1 MFMKNPNFVL
11 FILSIYLL
19 FVLKLG
25 PKFME
30 KRKAFELKSFMIVF
44 NASLVVFS
52 LWLASQV
59 SLNLILFVFITLKTL
74 SCNVSL
80 IN

>member
-1 MFMKNPNFVL
+1 MKTPTSVL
-11 FILSIYLL
+11 IILTIYLM

-30 KRKAFELKSFMIVF
+30 NRKAFELKSLLIVF

-52 LWLASQV
+52 LWLAGQV
-59 SLNLILFVFITLKTL
+59 SF
-74 SCNVSL
+74 
-80 IN
+80 